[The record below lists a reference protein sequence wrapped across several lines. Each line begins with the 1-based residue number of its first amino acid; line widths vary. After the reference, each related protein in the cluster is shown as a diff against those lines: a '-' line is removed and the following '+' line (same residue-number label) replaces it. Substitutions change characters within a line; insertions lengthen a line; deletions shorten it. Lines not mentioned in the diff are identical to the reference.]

1 MSLEQLFTELLHSK
15 KISGPRLLLRSLK
28 ENGIICSKKIW
39 KIVQRKRSRSSTKV
53 KNHDNDEEYI
63 EKNKPSK
70 QNESKIYN
78 PILLLVS
85 IDENLSR
92 LGIIQ
97 KESGLEYHPESIA
110 NKSTK
115 KKRRKTDD
123 SKMTLAKKQKEMVI
137 NSIGYIE

>member
-1 MSLEQLFTELLHSK
+1 M
-15 KISGPRLLLRSLK
+15 
-28 ENGIICSKKIW
+28 
-39 KIVQRKRSRSSTKV
+39 
-53 KNHDNDEEYI
+53 KNN
-63 EKNKPSK
+63 PSK

-115 KKRRKTDD
+115 KKSRKTDD

-137 NSIGYIE
+137 NSIVYIE